1 MSAHEDHTRETPV
14 VGDSDFPLLLTPGP
28 LTTSAATK
36 EAMSNDWGSRDVEFI
51 ALLKSIRT
59 RLLQIACA
67 GPNGECVLMQG
78 SGTFA
83 IEAALSCFVPR
94 GGKALV
100 VINGAYGKRAVR
112 ILDTLGRARGVLEC
126 GEAETPDPAALETAL
141 SNDPAVTDVFLVHCE
156 TTSGIVNPLAELCG
170 VVKSQGRRVIVDAMS
185 SFGALPIDMAA
196 LRIDVLVSSANKC
209 LEGVPGFAY
218 AIARRDLLH
227 EAEGRSHSLSL
238 DLHDQWQAMERTGQ
252 FRFTPPTHTLVAFD
266 RALDGHAKEGGV
278 SGRLARYARNRDVL
292 VAALRDQGFHPL
304 LDDDRAG
311 PIIQTFHAPRDP
323 KFDFDRLYDALR
335 ERGFAIYPGKLTN
348 APTFRIGTIGALDEE
363 VMRGVA
369 GAIADVLQI
378 MGVSDLAPADTSPD
392 QGQTR

>member
-1 MSAHEDHTRETPV
+1 MSAHEDHAGETPA
-14 VGDSDFPLLLTPGP
+14 VGDSTFPLLLTPGP

-36 EAMSNDWGSRDVEFI
+36 KAMSNDWGSRDVEFI

-67 GPNGECVLMQG
+67 GPDGECVLMQG

-94 GGKALV
+94 DGKALV

-126 GEAETPDPAALETAL
+126 GEAEMPDPAALETAL
-141 SNDPAVTDVFLVHCE
+141 SNDPAITDVFLVHCE
-156 TTSGIVNPLAELCG
+156 TTSGIVNPLAELCE

-185 SFGALPIDMAA
+185 SFGALPIDMTA
-196 LRIDVLVSSANKC
+196 LQIDVLVSSANKC

-218 AIARRDLLH
+218 AIAGRDLLH

-266 RALDGHAKEGGV
+266 RALDEHAKEGGV
-278 SGRLARYARNRDVL
+278 SGRLARYSRNRDVL
-292 VAALRDQGFHPL
+292 VGALRDQGFHPL

-311 PIIQTFHAPRDP
+311 PIIQTFHSPRDP
-323 KFDFDRLYDALR
+323 KFDFDRFYDALR

-378 MGVSDLAPADTSPD
+378 MDVSDLAPADTSPD

>member
-1 MSAHEDHTRETPV
+1 MSAQDDHPRETSAT
-14 VGDSDFPLLLTPGP
+14 GAFPLLLTPGP

-36 EAMSNDWGSRDVEFI
+36 EVMSNDWGSRDVEFI

-59 RLLQIACA
+59 RLVDIARA
-67 GPNGECVLMQG
+67 GSDGECVLMQG

-94 GGKALV
+94 DGKALV
-100 VINGAYGKRAVR
+100 VVNGAYGKRAVR
-112 ILDTLGRARGVLEC
+112 ILKTLGRAHGVLEC

-141 SNDPAVTDVFLVHCE
+141 ANDPTITDVFLVHCE
-156 TTSGIVNPLAELCG
+156 TTSGIVNPLAGLCAA
-170 VVKSQGRRVIVDAMS
+170 VKSHGRRVIVDAMS
-185 SFGALPIDMAA
+185 SFGALPIDM
-196 LRIDVLVSSANKC
+196 LELDIDVLVSSANKC

-218 AIARRDLLH
+218 VIAGRDLLH

-266 RALDGHAKEGGV
+266 RALDEHAQEGGV

-292 VAALRDQGFHPL
+292 VAALRDMGFHPL
-304 LDDDRAG
+304 LADEHAG
-311 PIIQTFHAPRDP
+311 PIIQTFHSPRDP
-323 KFDFDRLYDALR
+323 NFDFDRFYEALR
-335 ERGFAIYPGKLTN
+335 ERGYAIYPGKLTN
-348 APTFRIGTIGALDEE
+348 AQTFRIGTIGALDEE
-363 VMRGVA
+363 AMRGVA

-378 MGVSDLAPADTSPD
+378 MGVSDLAPADIPSD
-392 QGQTR
+392 